1 MQKDHSRMTTTTKD
15 HAPVNHQADHHAQP
29 RAERPHHDRREAH
42 DQHDKNDQQAGRD
55 GADVSAFA
63 ALGLSE
69 PLLKALAHEG
79 YTTPTPIQTK
89 AMPHV
94 LAGRD
99 LFGCA
104 QTGTG
109 KTAAF
114 ALPLIERL
122 MNDRRHAAPKHCR
135 ILVLAP
141 TRELA
146 GQIHD
151 SFKAYGRHAHLK
163 SAVIYGGVNQ
173 NPQASAVA
181 RGVDVLVATPGRL
194 LDLIGQRL
202 VEIKTVEYLVLDE
215 ADRMLD
221 MGFIHDVRRIVGML
235 PRQRQTLFFSATLPT
250 EVRDLAGTMLRD
262 PLEVKT
268 TPQAT
273 PAETVAQSVFHIPQ
287 KQKRSLLVHLLQTG
301 GMGRVIVFTRT
312 KRGANKLAQDLE
324 KAGVRAAAIHGNK
337 SQNQREK
344 ALADF
349 KSPRPPVLIAT
360 DIAARGIDV
369 DEVSHV
375 VNFELPHEPETYVH
389 RIGRTGRAGLTGE
402 AVSFCDREEE
412 DRLQAIERLLRR
424 RIPVRNDLPAD
435 LPKVESSSSGRDSE
449 ERSGGGGR
457 GRGRP
462 GGQRRSSEG
471 SARSGG
477 ARAGGAR
484 SSGGRSSG
492 GRSGGARTGG
502 GRRSGGSGG
511 AGGDGQAAAG
521 PAPAF
526 REVSGGDGGPTPPRP
541 APTGGAAKV
550 NRRYR
555 RAL

>member
-15 HAPVNHQADHHAQP
+15 HAPATNNHQADHHAKP
-29 RAERPHHDRREAH
+29 RAERAHHDQREPH
-42 DQHDKNDQQAGRD
+42 DQHVNNDQQAGRE

-235 PRQRQTLFFSATLPT
+235 PRQRQTLFFSATLPA

-268 TPQAT
+268 APQAT

-375 VNFELPHEPETYVH
+375 VNFELPHEPEYDVGFSYDHKALPAATCRSPSGLPTTPSPRVACTMAKTLEVRVPH
-389 RIGRTGRAGLTGE
+389 ALDQDEIKRRLDEALVRARSDYADSVGE
-402 AVSFCDREEE
+402 ITAQWAGE
-412 DRLQAIERLLRR
+412 DRMQFNLAVAGMKFDGSLEILIEELLVKLELPGAAALFSGRIREGIQERL
-424 RIPVRNDLPAD
+424 
-435 LPKVESSSSGRDSE
+435 
-449 ERSGGGGR
+449 GGLVG
-457 GRGRP
+457 
-462 GGQRRSSEG
+462 
-471 SARSGG
+471 
-477 ARAGGAR
+477 
-484 SSGGRSSG
+484 
-492 GRSGGARTGG
+492 
-502 GRRSGGSGG
+502 
-511 AGGDGQAAAG
+511 
-521 PAPAF
+521 
-526 REVSGGDGGPTPPRP
+526 
-541 APTGGAAKV
+541 
-550 NRRYR
+550 
-555 RAL
+555 

>member
-1 MQKDHSRMTTTTKD
+1 MTTTKD
-15 HAPVNHQADHHAQP
+15 HAPAPAAANHQTDQHSQP
-29 RAERPHHDRREAH
+29 RPERAPHDRRESHDKH
-42 DQHDKNDQQAGRD
+42 DQEASRD
-55 GADVSAFA
+55 GGDVSAFA

-122 MNDRRHAAPKHCR
+122 MKDRRPAAPKHCR

-221 MGFIHDVRRIVGML
+221 MGFIHDVRRIVGLL

-312 KRGANKLAQDLE
+312 KRGANKLAQDLD

-412 DRLQAIERLLRR
+412 DRLEAIERLLRR
-424 RIPVRNDLPAD
+424 RIPVRNDIPAD
-435 LPKVESSSSGRDSE
+435 LPKVESSSSGRE
-449 ERSGGGGR
+449 PGERSGGGGR

-477 ARAGGAR
+477 ARSGGAR

-492 GRSGGARTGG
+492 GRSGGARSGG
-502 GRRSGGSGG
+502 GRSGAGGSGG
-511 AGGDGQAAAG
+511 AGQAAAG

-526 REVSGGDGGPTPPRP
+526 REVAGGDGGPTTPRP

>member
-1 MQKDHSRMTTTTKD
+1 MQKDHSRMTPTKD
-15 HAPVNHQADHHAQP
+15 HAPAPATANHQADHHAQP
-29 RAERPHHDRREAH
+29 RPERAPHDRRESHDKH
-42 DQHDKNDQQAGRD
+42 DQEASRD
-55 GADVSAFA
+55 GVDVSAFA

-69 PLLKALAHEG
+69 PLLRALAHER

-89 AMPHV
+89 AVPHV

-122 MNDRRHAAPKHCR
+122 MKDRRPAAPKHCR

-235 PRQRQTLFFSATLPT
+235 PRQRQTLFFSATLPA
-250 EVRDLAGTMLRD
+250 EVRDLADTMLRD

-273 PAETVAQSVFHIPQ
+273 TAETVAQSVFHIPQ

-312 KRGANKLAQDLE
+312 KRGANKLAQDLD

-424 RIPVRNDLPAD
+424 RIPVRNDIPAD

-484 SSGGRSSG
+484 SSGGRPSG
-492 GRSGGARTGG
+492 GRSGAARSGG
-502 GRRSGGSGG
+502 GRRSGAGSSGG
-511 AGGDGQAAAG
+511 AGQAAAG

-526 REVSGGDGGPTPPRP
+526 REVSGGDGGPTTPRP

>member
-1 MQKDHSRMTTTTKD
+1 MQKDHSRMPTTKD
-15 HAPVNHQADHHAQP
+15 HSTSHSAPREHGGHHAKP
-29 RAERPHHDRREAH
+29 RSVRHDHEREEAT
-42 DQHDKNDQQAGRD
+42 G
-55 GADVSAFA
+55 GAAADTSAFA

-69 PLLKALAHEG
+69 ALLKALAHEG

-89 AMPHV
+89 AVPHV

-122 MNDRRHAAPKHCR
+122 MKDRRPAAPKHCR

-173 NPQASAVA
+173 NPQANAVA

-202 VEIKTVEYLVLDE
+202 LEIKTVEYLVLDE

-235 PRQRQTLFFSATLPT
+235 PRQRQTLFFSATLPA
-250 EVRDLAGTMLRD
+250 EVRDLADTMLRD

-268 TPQAT
+268 APQAT

-312 KRGANKLAQDLE
+312 KRGANKLAQDLD

-375 VNFELPHEPETYVH
+375 VNYELPHEPETYVH
-389 RIGRTGRAGLTGE
+389 RIGRAGLTGE

-412 DRLQAIERLLRR
+412 DRLEAIERLLRR

-435 LPKVESSSSGRDSE
+435 LPKVESSSSGRDSG

-462 GGQRRSSEG
+462 GQRRSSEG
-471 SARSGG
+471 S
-477 ARAGGAR
+477 
-484 SSGGRSSG
+484 GRS
-492 GRSGGARTGG
+492 GRSGG
-502 GRRSGGSGG
+502 GRATAERSGGSRSAGSRRASGRRSNGG
-511 AGGDGQAAAG
+511 AGEPA
-521 PAPAF
+521 APAY
-526 REVSGGDGGPTPPRP
+526 REVSGGESAQTPPRP
-541 APTGGAAKV
+541 APQGGPSKV

>member
-1 MQKDHSRMTTTTKD
+1 MQKDHSRMTPTKD
-15 HAPVNHQADHHAQP
+15 HALANHQADHQAQP
-29 RAERPHHDRREAH
+29 RAERPQHDRREAH

-412 DRLQAIERLLRR
+412 DRLEAIERLLRR

-435 LPKVESSSSGRDSE
+435 LPKVESSSSGRE
-449 ERSGGGGR
+449 PGERSGGGGR

-484 SSGGRSSG
+484 SSGGRS
-492 GRSGGARTGG
+492 GGARSGG

-511 AGGDGQAAAG
+511 AGGQAAAG

>member
-1 MQKDHSRMTTTTKD
+1 MTPTKD
-15 HAPVNHQADHHAQP
+15 HAPAPATANHQADHHAQP
-29 RAERPHHDRREAH
+29 RPERAPHDRRESHDKH
-42 DQHDKNDQQAGRD
+42 DQEASRD
-55 GADVSAFA
+55 GVDVSAFA

-69 PLLKALAHEG
+69 PLLRALAHER

-89 AMPHV
+89 AVPHV

-122 MNDRRHAAPKHCR
+122 MKDRRPAAPKHCR

-235 PRQRQTLFFSATLPT
+235 PRQRQTLFFSATLPA
-250 EVRDLAGTMLRD
+250 EVRDLADTMLRD

-273 PAETVAQSVFHIPQ
+273 TAETVAQSVFHIPQ

-312 KRGANKLAQDLE
+312 KRGANKLAQDLD

-424 RIPVRNDLPAD
+424 RIPVRNDIPAD

-484 SSGGRSSG
+484 SSGGRPSG
-492 GRSGGARTGG
+492 GRSGAARSGG
-502 GRRSGGSGG
+502 GRRSGAGSSGG
-511 AGGDGQAAAG
+511 AGQAAAG

>member
-1 MQKDHSRMTTTTKD
+1 MQKDHSRMTTTKD
-15 HAPVNHQADHHAQP
+15 HAPAPAAANHQTDQHSQP
-29 RAERPHHDRREAH
+29 RPERAPHDRRESHDKH
-42 DQHDKNDQQAGRD
+42 DQEASRD
-55 GADVSAFA
+55 GVDVSAFA

-122 MNDRRHAAPKHCR
+122 MKDRRPAAPKHCR

-312 KRGANKLAQDLE
+312 KRGANKLAQDLD

-375 VNFELPHEPETYVH
+375 VNYELPHEPETYVH

-412 DRLQAIERLLRR
+412 DRLEAIERLLRR
-424 RIPVRNDLPAD
+424 RIPVRNDIPAD
-435 LPKVESSSSGRDSE
+435 LPKVESSSSGRE
-449 ERSGGGGR
+449 PGERSGGGGR

-477 ARAGGAR
+477 ARSGGAR
-484 SSGGRSSG
+484 SGGARSSG
-492 GRSGGARTGG
+492 GRSGGARSGG
-502 GRRSGGSGG
+502 GRSGAGGSGG
-511 AGGDGQAAAG
+511 AGQAAAG

-526 REVSGGDGGPTPPRP
+526 REVAGGDGGPTTPRP

>member
-1 MQKDHSRMTTTTKD
+1 MQKDHSRMTTTKD
-15 HAPVNHQADHHAQP
+15 HAPAHAAADHNAKP
-29 RAERPHHDRREAH
+29 RSERAHHDRREHH
-42 DQHDKNDQQAGRD
+42 DTHDKQESHEGQ
-55 GADVSAFA
+55 DVSAFA

-122 MNDRRHAAPKHCR
+122 MNDRRPAAPKHCR

-202 VEIKTVEYLVLDE
+202 LEIKTVEYLVLDE

-235 PRQRQTLFFSATLPT
+235 PRQRQTLFFSATLPA
-250 EVRDLAGTMLRD
+250 EVRDLADTMLRN

-268 TPQAT
+268 APQAT

-287 KQKRSLLVHLLQTG
+287 KQKRSLLVHLLQTS

-412 DRLQAIERLLRR
+412 DRLEAIERLLRR

-435 LPKVESSSSGRDSE
+435 LPKVESSSSGHDSG

-462 GGQRRSSEG
+462 GPRRSSEG
-471 SARSGG
+471 SSRAGGGGRTGG
-477 ARAGGAR
+477 ARAGG
-484 SSGGRSSG
+484 
-492 GRSGGARTGG
+492 GRSGTGRAGSGRTGG
-502 GRRSGGSGG
+502 SRRASGGGG
-511 AGGDGQAAAG
+511 HAEAG

-526 REVSGGDGGPTPPRP
+526 REVSSGDGAPSTPRPPAGGDK
-541 APTGGAAKV
+541 AKV